1 MRTFVKWTVFLLL
14 PGMLISNMTLAQSLS
29 KEEQVWKI
37 VFPDIPGYRTLIC
50 DFHLHTVFSDGSV
63 WPDFRV
69 HEAIRDGLDAIAI
82 TEHLEF
88 QPKEADIPH
97 SNKNR
102 PYEIA
107 LEAAEGTDLIVI
119 NGVEITRA
127 FPPGQANALFLK
139 DANEL
144 IREDALEV
152 FREARRQGAF
162 IFWNYPTWLER
173 SDDGSVELTEM
184 HSKLLEE
191 GLTQGVEIVDRDFF
205 YEEAFQ
211 MALEHDMT
219 LIGNSGEHSLV
230 EWTYDIPEG
239 EHRPVTLV
247 FTEEKTEE
255 SLKEGLEQG
264 RTAVWYKNKLFGR
277 SEYLVPL
284 IESSLKVERQQDAYL
299 ATVFVEN
306 RSDADYLLQNHS
318 GYTFHNQAG
327 LITVKAH
334 ETTMIQVRIDR
345 ESTNYDLRFRVLN
358 AFTGP
363 EKHAEITFNIE

>member
-1 MRTFVKWTVFLLL
+1 MKRITWGTALMLMA
-14 PGMLISNMTLAQSLS
+14 GMLSLSVTNAQSLT

-37 VFPDIPGYRTLIC
+37 VFPDIPGYQTLIC

-63 WPDFRV
+63 WPAFRV
-69 HEAIRDGLDAIAI
+69 HEAIRDGLDAISI

-88 QPKEADIPH
+88 QPKEEDVPH
-97 SNKNR
+97 TNKNR

-107 LEAAEGTDLIVI
+107 LEAAGGTDLIVI
-119 NGVEITRA
+119 NGIEITRP

-144 IREDALEV
+144 VREDAFEV
-152 FREARRQGAF
+152 FREAKRQGAF

-173 SDDGSVELTEM
+173 SDDGSVELTDM
-184 HSKLLEE
+184 HSQLLDE
-191 GLTQGVEIVDRDFF
+191 GLTHGVEIVDRDFF

-211 MALEHDMT
+211 VALERDLT

-230 EWTYDIPEG
+230 EWTYNIPEG

-247 FTEEKTEE
+247 FAEEKTEE
-255 SLKEGLEQG
+255 SLKEALEQG
-264 RTAVWYKNKLFGR
+264 RTVVWYKNKLFGR

-284 IESSLKVERQQDAYL
+284 IKSSLKVERQPEAYL

-306 RSDADYLLQNHS
+306 RSDADLLLENLS
-318 GYTFHNQAG
+318 DYPFHNQAR

-345 ESTNYDLRFRVLN
+345 ESSNYDLRFRVLN

-363 EKHAEITFNIE
+363 DKQPEITIEIR